1 MDILKGGN
9 KMNKK
14 MTREELEKRRKT
26 IDVLREKSCD
36 LIAEIWEGPE
46 ERQKYKDIQPPQ
58 MDSLLILLQ
67 GVLDELR
74 FMNDKDNAE

>member
-1 MDILKGGN
+1 
-9 KMNKK
+9 MNKK

-26 IDVLREKSCD
+26 IDMLREKSCD
-36 LIAEIWEGPE
+36 LIAEIGESMEGN
-46 ERQKYKDIQPPQ
+46 QKYREIQPPQ

-74 FMNDKDNAE
+74 FMNDKDNPE

>member
-1 MDILKGGN
+1 
-9 KMNKK
+9 

-36 LIAEIWEGPE
+36 LIAEIWEGSE
-46 ERQKYKDIQPPQ
+46 GRQKYRGIQPPQ

-74 FMNDKDNAE
+74 YMNDKDE

>member
-1 MDILKGGN
+1 
-9 KMNKK
+9 

-36 LIAEIWEGPE
+36 LIAEIWEGSE
-46 ERQKYKDIQPPQ
+46 GIQKYRGIQPPQ
-58 MDSLLILLQ
+58 MNSLLILLQ

-74 FMNDKDNAE
+74 YMNDKDE

>member
-1 MDILKGGN
+1 
-9 KMNKK
+9 

-26 IDVLREKSCD
+26 IDVLRE
-36 LIAEIWEGPE
+36 
-46 ERQKYKDIQPPQ
+46 

-74 FMNDKDNAE
+74 YMNDKDE

>member
-1 MDILKGGN
+1 
-9 KMNKK
+9 

-26 IDVLREKSCD
+26 IDILREKSCD
-36 LIAEIWEGPE
+36 LIAEIWEGSDGK
-46 ERQKYKDIQPPQ
+46 QKYKDIQPPQ

-74 FMNDKDNAE
+74 FMNDKDKAK

>member
-1 MDILKGGN
+1 
-9 KMNKK
+9 

-36 LIAEIWEGPE
+36 LIAEIWEDPE
-46 ERQKYKDIQPPQ
+46 GRQKYKDIQPPQ

>member
-1 MDILKGGN
+1 
-9 KMNKK
+9 

-36 LIAEIWEGPE
+36 LIAEIWEGSE
-46 ERQKYKDIQPPQ
+46 GRQKHRGIQPPQ

-74 FMNDKDNAE
+74 YMNDKDE